1 MALINDVATGWSTPI
16 TLTQDEVWQTRQGS
30 VYVSTTSNPGAE
42 DGILLRD
49 GYGLRLAAGRT
60 VYYRKDGTADAVI
73 VREGV

>member
-1 MALINDVATGWSTPI
+1 MALITDAATGWLPPI

-30 VYVSTTSNPGAE
+30 VYISTTLDPAPE
-42 DGILLRD
+42 DGILLRE

-60 VYYRKDGTADAVI
+60 VYYRKDGTAEAVI